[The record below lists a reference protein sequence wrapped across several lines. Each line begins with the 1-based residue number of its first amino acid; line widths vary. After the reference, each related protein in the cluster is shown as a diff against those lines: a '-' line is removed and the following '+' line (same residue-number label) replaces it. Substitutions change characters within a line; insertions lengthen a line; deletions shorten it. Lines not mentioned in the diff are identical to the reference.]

1 MYTIGQI
8 SKKYN
13 ISRSTL
19 IYYDKIGLLSPSERS
34 FANYRIYTDADN
46 LRMEKIDTYKK
57 AGVPLKDIGMI
68 LDSKNNIMVPALEKR
83 LVVLNKEISNL
94 RGQQRK
100 ITDMLKNTS
109 SSAKINTFD
118 KKSWIKILKA
128 SGMSDKDLN
137 KWHVE
142 FEKVSPEA
150 HQDFLESLGMNNKE
164 IKKIRKES
172 IDK

>member
-19 IYYDKIGLLSPSERS
+19 IYYDKIGLLSPSERT

-83 LVVLNKEISNL
+83 LIALNKEISNL
-94 RGQQRK
+94 RRQQRK

-109 SSAKINTFD
+109 NSANINAFD
-118 KKSWIKILKA
+118 KESWIKILKA
-128 SGMSDKDLN
+128 SGMNDKDLI

-142 FEKVSPEA
+142 FEKTSPEA
-150 HQDFLESLGMNNKE
+150 HQDFLESLGME
-164 IKKIRKES
+164 EDEVEKIRRASLEK
-172 IDK
+172 

>member
-19 IYYDKIGLLSPSERS
+19 IYYDKIGLLSPSERT
-34 FANYRIYTDADN
+34 FANYRIYTEADN

-68 LDSKNNIMVPALEKR
+68 LDSKNNVIVPALEKR
-83 LVVLNKEISNL
+83 LIALNKEISNL
-94 RGQQRK
+94 RRQQRK
-100 ITDMLKNTS
+100 ITDMLKKS
-109 SSAKINTFD
+109 SNSTKLNTFD
-118 KKSWIKILKA
+118 KESWIKILKA
-128 SGMSDKDLN
+128 SGMNDKDLN

-142 FEKVSPEA
+142 FEKTSPEA
-150 HQDFLESLGMNNKE
+150 HQDFLESLGIGYKE
-164 IKKIRKES
+164 IKKIRKAS
-172 IDK
+172 MKK